1 MKNLSDRL
9 RELRGNL
16 KQAEFCERIG
26 MNVKAYSHYE
36 TGRNLP
42 TIEIIAAIC
51 KATGAS
57 SDYLLGLNTPGD
69 SPPKAL
75 AEPSPPYNAAHE
87 PCPNCAA
94 KDLTIAHLAATL
106 EHLTKAHK

>member
-9 RELRGNL
+9 RELRGNV
-16 KQAEFCERIG
+16 KQADFCERIG

-51 KATGAS
+51 KATGVTA
-57 SDYLLGLNTPGD
+57 DYLLGIHTPAD
-69 SPPKAL
+69 SPPPTL
-75 AEPSPPYNAAHE
+75 AERPPAYNTGHE
-87 PCPNCAA
+87 PCPNCVA
-94 KDLTIAHLAATL
+94 KDRTIAHLAATL
-106 EHLTKAHK
+106 EHLTKAKK